1 MTKRT
6 TRAGKRKMSPTSGS
20 EQVEQGVAEVRALVE
35 SALRRTSLR
44 QVIDRFGGDIS
55 GGKML
60 RARLV
65 LHVAPAS
72 GVPLPAQ
79 YRAAAAVEMLQ
90 SASLLHDDVVDGG
103 TERRGRPALWVS
115 EGAKAAV
122 LVGDLL
128 VGQAVGFIQG
138 AMPDVMPVLVAT
150 MQEMCDAEVEQ
161 EFRLFHEDASWSRC
175 VGIARRKTGSLF
187 GLAARCAAGA
197 DPALAKALLEAGYAI
212 GTAYQLADDLLD
224 TSPDAGWSG
233 KSLGTD
239 ARSDKL
245 TAATS
250 RRSGG
255 PDPAEYVV
263 SLLRSSGR
271 DLEPWPAVS
280 EAWKAYAEQVVSPV
294 IEQFTACASV

>member
-1 MTKRT
+1 
-6 TRAGKRKMSPTSGS
+6 
-20 EQVEQGVAEVRALVE
+20 
-35 SALRRTSLR
+35 
-44 QVIDRFGGDIS
+44 VIDRFGGDIS

-65 LHVAPAS
+65 LHVAPAA
-72 GVPLPAQ
+72 GVPRPAQ
-79 YRAAAAVEMLQ
+79 CRAAAAVEMLQ

-138 AMPDVMPVLVAT
+138 AMPDVMPVLVST

-197 DPALAKALLEAGYAI
+197 DPDLAKVLLDAGYAI

-224 TSPDAGWSG
+224 TSRDAGWAG

-239 ARSDKL
+239 ARTGKL
-245 TAATS
+245 TAAS
-250 RRSGG
+250 SCRGGG
-255 PDPAEYVV
+255 PDPAEYVAN
-263 SLLRSSGR
+263 LLQTAGR
-271 DLEPWPAVS
+271 DLDRWPAVNA
-280 EAWKAYAEQVVSPV
+280 AWTQYAERVVAPV